1 MKTLIYYEKRKILR
15 RKSTII
21 ACLLMLLSIIALSFV
36 FVSDQDYYRTDGTEV
51 SGMEAIHVKQEMDH
65 ALAGPLTAK
74 RLKDTLQQYHTVYG
88 NSDNFGASG
97 ALKDEVYCKDILP
110 YNGILN
116 LMRRIYS
123 PAGAYDMNILSSVT
137 NERVENFY
145 QDRHAQVQS
154 IVDMDYTT
162 GNYTQAEKDTILK
175 LDTKVSDPITYDY
188 SDGWKTLLTRDFP
201 TVFLL
206 IALVVCII
214 ISPVFAYEYQTGAD
228 AVVLSS
234 KYGRRETVW
243 AKLIA
248 GFTVTSRIYFIAVLV
263 SLISVLAVFGV
274 QGWNCDFQILS
285 TTAYYGMKIWQVVFV
300 GIVIN
305 YVVVL
310 SVMAFTLLLS
320 AACKTPFAAVLIS
333 TLCTIV
339 PMFLPTSRVN
349 GVFNKLLCLLP
360 AKACGVLNV
369 CSVQLRQAC
378 HNSSL
383 HDSNCS
389 MCCDYRCASH
399 SAQKILQASGG
410 MMLADLRRNAKN
422 RRTGCDSR
430 PPVFAYGS
438 QSAFSSSTRSMSL
451 RPLNVHGATLI
462 SLYPSEWYSR
472 RARVLRTFVSI
483 RRYRQP
489 CRAASCS

>member
-88 NSDNFGASG
+88 NSDNFGTSG

-123 PAGAYDMNILSSVT
+123 PAGAYDMNILSSIT

-175 LDTKVSDPITYDY
+175 LDAKVSDPITYDY

-263 SLISVLAVFGV
+263 SLISVLAV
-274 QGWNCDFQILS
+274 S
-285 TTAYYGMKIWQVVFV
+285 AYKDGT
-300 GIVIN
+300 VI
-305 YVVVL
+305 
-310 SVMAFTLLLS
+310 F
-320 AACKTPFAAVLIS
+320 
-333 TLCTIV
+333 
-339 PMFLPTSRVN
+339 
-349 GVFNKLLCLLP
+349 
-360 AKACGVLNV
+360 
-369 CSVQLRQAC
+369 
-378 HNSSL
+378 
-383 HDSNCS
+383 
-389 MCCDYRCASH
+389 
-399 SAQKILQASGG
+399 
-410 MMLADLRRNAKN
+410 
-422 RRTGCDSR
+422 
-430 PPVFAYGS
+430 
-438 QSAFSSSTRSMSL
+438 RSFP
-451 RPLNVHGATLI
+451 RPLIMV
-462 SLYPSEWYSR
+462 
-472 RARVLRTFVSI
+472 
-483 RRYRQP
+483 
-489 CRAASCS
+489 

>member
-65 ALAGPLTAK
+65 ALAGPLTAE
-74 RLKDTLQQYHTVYG
+74 RLKDALQQYHTVYG

-97 ALKDEVYCKDILP
+97 TLKDEVYCKDILP

-175 LDTKVSDPITYDY
+175 LDAKVSDPITYDY

-285 TTAYYGMKIWQVVFV
+285 TTAYYGLKIWQVIFV

-310 SVMAFTLLLS
+310 SVMAFTMLLS

-339 PMFLPTSRVN
+339 PMFLPTSRVS

-360 AKACGVLNV
+360 AKAMDTHVVFSTYVLFSFGKLV
-369 CSVQLRQAC
+369 VILPCMILIAAC
-378 HNSSL
+378 VL
-383 HDSNCS
+383 
-389 MCCDYRCASH
+389 
-399 SAQKILQASGG
+399 IIVTL
-410 MMLADLRRNAKN
+410 
-422 RRTGCDSR
+422 
-430 PPVFAYGS
+430 PVAHRKF
-438 QSAFSSSTRSMSL
+438 
-451 RPLNVHGATLI
+451 
-462 SLYPSEWYSR
+462 
-472 RARVLRTFVSI
+472 
-483 RRYRQP
+483 
-489 CRAASCS
+489 CRHQVA

>member
-88 NSDNFGASG
+88 NSDNFGTSG

-123 PAGAYDMNILSSVT
+123 PAGAYDMNILSSIT

-175 LDTKVSDPITYDY
+175 LDAKVSDPITYDY

-248 GFTVTSRIYFIAVLV
+248 GFAVTSRIYFIAVLV

-285 TTAYYGMKIWQVVFV
+285 TTAYYGLKIWQVVFV
-300 GIVIN
+300 GIVDDDGRATKVVARKSGPACQRVRRHHADTHAEGQACSR
-305 YVVVL
+305 YQVEGARFLYERGERRVVVIEHDVGRAIDDGL
-310 SVMAFTLLLS
+310 EDGIPVI
-320 AACKTPFAAVLIS
+320 VLDES
-333 TLCTIV
+333 K
-339 PMFLPTSRVN
+339 
-349 GVFNKLLCLLP
+349 G
-360 AKACGVLNV
+360 
-369 CSVQLRQAC
+369 
-378 HNSSL
+378 
-383 HDSNCS
+383 
-389 MCCDYRCASH
+389 
-399 SAQKILQASGG
+399 
-410 MMLADLRRNAKN
+410 
-422 RRTGCDSR
+422 
-430 PPVFAYGS
+430 
-438 QSAFSSSTRSMSL
+438 
-451 RPLNVHGATLI
+451 HG
-462 SLYPSEWYSR
+462 
-472 RARVLRTFVSI
+472 
-483 RRYRQP
+483 
-489 CRAASCS
+489 

>member
-228 AVVLSS
+228 AVVLSY

-274 QGWNCDFQILS
+274 
-285 TTAYYGMKIWQVVFV
+285 
-300 GIVIN
+300 
-305 YVVVL
+305 
-310 SVMAFTLLLS
+310 
-320 AACKTPFAAVLIS
+320 
-333 TLCTIV
+333 
-339 PMFLPTSRVN
+339 
-349 GVFNKLLCLLP
+349 
-360 AKACGVLNV
+360 
-369 CSVQLRQAC
+369 
-378 HNSSL
+378 
-383 HDSNCS
+383 
-389 MCCDYRCASH
+389 
-399 SAQKILQASGG
+399 
-410 MMLADLRRNAKN
+410 
-422 RRTGCDSR
+422 
-430 PPVFAYGS
+430 
-438 QSAFSSSTRSMSL
+438 
-451 RPLNVHGATLI
+451 
-462 SLYPSEWYSR
+462 
-472 RARVLRTFVSI
+472 
-483 RRYRQP
+483 
-489 CRAASCS
+489 

>member
-285 TTAYYGMKIWQVVFV
+285 TTAYYGMKIWQVDLWASSS
-300 GIVIN
+300 IMLWCC
-305 YVVVL
+305 L
-310 SVMAFTLLLS
+310 SWRLR
-320 AACKTPFAAVLIS
+320 CCCP
-333 TLCTIV
+333 
-339 PMFLPTSRVN
+339 
-349 GVFNKLLCLLP
+349 LP
-360 AKACGVLNV
+360 AKHRLRLSSSAHSARSCP
-369 CSVQLRQAC
+369 CSCRQAASTEFST
-378 HNSSL
+378 SSFA
-383 HDSNCS
+383 CS
-389 MCCDYRCASH
+389 RQRQWIRMWCSQRMFCSAS
-399 SAQKILQASGG
+399 AS
-410 MMLADLRRNAKN
+410 L
-422 RRTGCDSR
+422 S
-430 PPVFAYGS
+430 
-438 QSAFSSSTRSMSL
+438 
-451 RPLNVHGATLI
+451 
-462 SLYPSEWYSR
+462 
-472 RARVLRTFVSI
+472 
-483 RRYRQP
+483 
-489 CRAASCS
+489 

>member
-1 MKTLIYYEKRKILR
+1 
-15 RKSTII
+15 
-21 ACLLMLLSIIALSFV
+21 MLLSIIALSFV
-36 FVSDQDYYRTDGTEV
+36 FVSDQDYYRADGTEV

-65 ALAGPLTAK
+65 ALAGPLTAE
-74 RLKDTLQQYHTVYG
+74 RLKDALQQYHTVYG
-88 NSDNFGASG
+88 NSDNFGTSG

-123 PAGAYDMNILSSVT
+123 PAGAYDMNILSSIT

-154 IVDMDYTT
+154 IIDMDYTT

-175 LDTKVSDPITYDY
+175 LDAKVSDPITYDY

-274 QGWNCDFQILS
+274 QGWNCDFSDSFHDCVLWSENMAGRICGYRYQLCCG
-285 TTAYYGMKIWQVVFV
+285 AVCYGV
-300 GIVIN
+300 
-305 YVVVL
+305 YV
-310 SVMAFTLLLS
+310 
-320 AACKTPFAAVLIS
+320 AAVRCLQNAVCGS
-333 TLCTIV
+333 PHQHTLHDRTYV
-339 PMFLPTSRVN
+339 PADKPRQRSFQQTPLPVPGNGNGYSC
-349 GVFNKLLCLLP
+349 GVF
-360 AKACGVLNV
+360 NV
-369 CSVQLRQAC
+369 CSVQLWQTGRYPPV
-378 HNSSL
+378 
-383 HDSNCS
+383 HDPDCRV
-389 MCCDYRCASH
+389 CADYRHTSRG
-399 SAQKILQASGG
+399 AQKIL
-410 MMLADLRRNAKN
+410 
-422 RRTGCDSR
+422 
-430 PPVFAYGS
+430 
-438 QSAFSSSTRSMSL
+438 
-451 RPLNVHGATLI
+451 
-462 SLYPSEWYSR
+462 
-472 RARVLRTFVSI
+472 
-483 RRYRQP
+483 
-489 CRAASCS
+489 

>member
-88 NSDNFGASG
+88 NSDNFGTSG

-175 LDTKVSDPITYDY
+175 LDAKVSDPITYDY

-214 ISPVFAYEYQTGAD
+214 ISRRRCSCSFFQVWQTGNRSGKAD
-228 AVVLSS
+228 
-234 KYGRRETVW
+234 RRVHRH
-243 AKLIA
+243 KQNLFHR
-248 GFTVTSRIYFIAVLV
+248 GF
-263 SLISVLAVFGV
+263 GEP
-274 QGWNCDFQILS
+274 DF
-285 TTAYYGMKIWQVVFV
+285 
-300 GIVIN
+300 
-305 YVVVL
+305 
-310 SVMAFTLLLS
+310 
-320 AACKTPFAAVLIS
+320 C
-333 TLCTIV
+333 
-339 PMFLPTSRVN
+339 
-349 GVFNKLLCLLP
+349 
-360 AKACGVLNV
+360 ACG
-369 CSVQLRQAC
+369 
-378 HNSSL
+378 
-383 HDSNCS
+383 
-389 MCCDYRCASH
+389 
-399 SAQKILQASGG
+399 I
-410 MMLADLRRNAKN
+410 
-422 RRTGCDSR
+422 RRTR
-430 PPVFAYGS
+430 
-438 QSAFSSSTRSMSL
+438 MEL
-451 RPLNVHGATLI
+451 
-462 SLYPSEWYSR
+462 
-472 RARVLRTFVSI
+472 
-483 RRYRQP
+483 
-489 CRAASCS
+489 

>member
-36 FVSDQDYYRTDGTEV
+36 FVSDQDYYRADGTEV

-65 ALAGPLTAK
+65 ALAGPLTAE
-74 RLKDTLQQYHTVYG
+74 RLKDALQQYHTVYG
-88 NSDNFGASG
+88 NSDNFGTSG

-123 PAGAYDMNILSSVT
+123 PAGAYDMNILSSIT

-175 LDTKVSDPITYDY
+175 LDAKVSDPITYDY

-274 QGWNCDFQILS
+274 
-285 TTAYYGMKIWQVVFV
+285 
-300 GIVIN
+300 
-305 YVVVL
+305 
-310 SVMAFTLLLS
+310 
-320 AACKTPFAAVLIS
+320 
-333 TLCTIV
+333 
-339 PMFLPTSRVN
+339 
-349 GVFNKLLCLLP
+349 
-360 AKACGVLNV
+360 
-369 CSVQLRQAC
+369 
-378 HNSSL
+378 
-383 HDSNCS
+383 
-389 MCCDYRCASH
+389 
-399 SAQKILQASGG
+399 
-410 MMLADLRRNAKN
+410 
-422 RRTGCDSR
+422 
-430 PPVFAYGS
+430 
-438 QSAFSSSTRSMSL
+438 
-451 RPLNVHGATLI
+451 
-462 SLYPSEWYSR
+462 
-472 RARVLRTFVSI
+472 
-483 RRYRQP
+483 
-489 CRAASCS
+489 

>member
-123 PAGAYDMNILSSVT
+123 PAGAYDMNILSSIT

-175 LDTKVSDPITYDY
+175 LDAKVSDPITYDY

-248 GFTVTSRIYFIAVLV
+248 GFAVTSRIYFIAVLV

-285 TTAYYGMKIWQVVFV
+285 TTAYYGLKYGRSYLWASSSIMLWCC
-300 GIVIN
+300 
-305 YVVVL
+305 L
-310 SVMAFTLLLS
+310 SWRLR
-320 AACKTPFAAVLIS
+320 CCCP
-333 TLCTIV
+333 
-339 PMFLPTSRVN
+339 
-349 GVFNKLLCLLP
+349 LP
-360 AKACGVLNV
+360 AKHRLRLSSSAHSARSCP
-369 CSVQLRQAC
+369 CSCRQAASTEFSTGSFAC
-378 HNSSL
+378 SRQRQWIRMWCSQRMFCSASASL
-383 HDSNCS
+383 S
-389 MCCDYRCASH
+389 
-399 SAQKILQASGG
+399 
-410 MMLADLRRNAKN
+410 
-422 RRTGCDSR
+422 
-430 PPVFAYGS
+430 
-438 QSAFSSSTRSMSL
+438 
-451 RPLNVHGATLI
+451 
-462 SLYPSEWYSR
+462 
-472 RARVLRTFVSI
+472 
-483 RRYRQP
+483 
-489 CRAASCS
+489 

>member
-175 LDTKVSDPITYDY
+175 LDT
-188 SDGWKTLLTRDFP
+188 
-201 TVFLL
+201 
-206 IALVVCII
+206 
-214 ISPVFAYEYQTGAD
+214 
-228 AVVLSS
+228 
-234 KYGRRETVW
+234 
-243 AKLIA
+243 
-248 GFTVTSRIYFIAVLV
+248 
-263 SLISVLAVFGV
+263 
-274 QGWNCDFQILS
+274 
-285 TTAYYGMKIWQVVFV
+285 
-300 GIVIN
+300 
-305 YVVVL
+305 
-310 SVMAFTLLLS
+310 
-320 AACKTPFAAVLIS
+320 
-333 TLCTIV
+333 
-339 PMFLPTSRVN
+339 
-349 GVFNKLLCLLP
+349 
-360 AKACGVLNV
+360 
-369 CSVQLRQAC
+369 
-378 HNSSL
+378 
-383 HDSNCS
+383 
-389 MCCDYRCASH
+389 
-399 SAQKILQASGG
+399 
-410 MMLADLRRNAKN
+410 
-422 RRTGCDSR
+422 
-430 PPVFAYGS
+430 
-438 QSAFSSSTRSMSL
+438 
-451 RPLNVHGATLI
+451 
-462 SLYPSEWYSR
+462 
-472 RARVLRTFVSI
+472 
-483 RRYRQP
+483 
-489 CRAASCS
+489 

>member
-123 PAGAYDMNILSSVT
+123 PAGAYDMNILSSIT

-274 QGWNCDFQILS
+274 H
-285 TTAYYGMKIWQVVFV
+285 GMKIWQVVFV

-360 AKACGVLNV
+360 AKAMDTHVVFSTYVLFSFGKLV
-369 CSVQLRQAC
+369 IILPCMILIAAC
-378 HNSSL
+378 VVIIVALPIAH
-383 HDSNCS
+383 
-389 MCCDYRCASH
+389 R
-399 SAQKILQASGG
+399 K
-410 MMLADLRRNAKN
+410 
-422 RRTGCDSR
+422 
-430 PPVFAYGS
+430 F
-438 QSAFSSSTRSMSL
+438 
-451 RPLNVHGATLI
+451 
-462 SLYPSEWYSR
+462 
-472 RARVLRTFVSI
+472 
-483 RRYRQP
+483 
-489 CRAASCS
+489 CRHQVA

>member
-201 TVFLL
+201 TIFLL

-285 TTAYYGMKIWQVVFV
+285 TTAYYGMKIWQVDLWASSS
-300 GIVIN
+300 IMLWCC
-305 YVVVL
+305 L
-310 SVMAFTLLLS
+310 SWRLR
-320 AACKTPFAAVLIS
+320 CCCP
-333 TLCTIV
+333 
-339 PMFLPTSRVN
+339 
-349 GVFNKLLCLLP
+349 LP
-360 AKACGVLNV
+360 AKHRLRLSSSAHSARSCP
-369 CSVQLRQAC
+369 CSCRQAASTEFST
-378 HNSSL
+378 SSFA
-383 HDSNCS
+383 CS
-389 MCCDYRCASH
+389 RQRQWIRMWCSQRMFCSAS
-399 SAQKILQASGG
+399 AS
-410 MMLADLRRNAKN
+410 L
-422 RRTGCDSR
+422 S
-430 PPVFAYGS
+430 
-438 QSAFSSSTRSMSL
+438 
-451 RPLNVHGATLI
+451 
-462 SLYPSEWYSR
+462 
-472 RARVLRTFVSI
+472 
-483 RRYRQP
+483 
-489 CRAASCS
+489 